1 MNNTNFKTDP
11 NCIFCKIVVKEI
23 PAHIVYEDADF
34 LAFLDINPKSP
45 GHTLVIPK
53 NHYRWVWDLPAD
65 GNSGQNIREYFTV
78 VQKIA
83 QAEQK
88 AFGQEMIL
96 SKIVGEEVHH
106 AHIWIYPSDQTKGDK
121 KDFAGNAEKIRTYLK

>member
-1 MNNTNFKTDP
+1 MTTQDQ
-11 NCIFCKIVVKEI
+11 NCTFCKIVAKEI
-23 PAHIVYEDADF
+23 PANIVYENNDF

-53 NHYRWVWDLPAD
+53 THYRWVWDVQDPAA
-65 GNSGQNIREYFTV
+65 YFSV
-78 VQKIA
+78 VAKIA
-83 QAEQK
+83 NAQRK
-88 AFGQEMIL
+88 AFNQEMIL

-121 KDFAGNAEKIRTYLK
+121 KDFAGNAEKIIKNL